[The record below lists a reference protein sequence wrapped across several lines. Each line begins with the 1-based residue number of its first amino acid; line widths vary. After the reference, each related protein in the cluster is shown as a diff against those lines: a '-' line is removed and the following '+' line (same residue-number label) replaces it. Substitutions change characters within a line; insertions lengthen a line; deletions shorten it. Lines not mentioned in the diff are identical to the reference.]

1 MTNNIKI
8 DFKKT
13 GIFPFNSNSFD
24 YTKIVQRLAASTVID
39 APTIYL
45 EQNFSNVTLSASS
58 QIIFIESCID
68 PRILEQFKKADNK
81 KSQDNKKS

>member
-1 MTNNIKI
+1 MINNIKI
-8 DFKKT
+8 DFKKI

-45 EQNFSNVTLSASS
+45 EQNHTLFSLTGNV
-58 QIIFIESCID
+58 
-68 PRILEQFKKADNK
+68 KK
-81 KSQDNKKS
+81 KSPGNPFGAC